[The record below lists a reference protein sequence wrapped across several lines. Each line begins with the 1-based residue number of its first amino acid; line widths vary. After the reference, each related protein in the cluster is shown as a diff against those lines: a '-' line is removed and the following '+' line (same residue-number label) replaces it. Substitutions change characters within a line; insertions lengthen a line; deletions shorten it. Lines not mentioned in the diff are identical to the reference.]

1 MAGPSPIVAVV
12 NTSEDVSTMLA
23 AAIEQ
28 EGWRAAIAYVRD
40 MRDGDLDLDSFL
52 REHDPAALIWD
63 IAIPYAVNWQY
74 FQECQLRTSMR
85 GRPVVLTTTNK
96 SALESIVGPTA
107 TMEIVGKPY
116 DLDELMGKVR
126 MVIEGDA
133 VR

>member
-1 MAGPSPIVAVV
+1 MVAVV

-40 MRDGDLDLDSFL
+40 MREGSLDLDAFL

-74 FQECQLRTSMR
+74 FQECQRRASMR

-107 TMEIVGKPY
+107 TMEIVGKPF